1 MHHMPFSLLIKPA
14 GADCNLHCGYCFYLS
29 RAGLYPDT
37 PRPRM
42 SLATLERLYRAYFAI
57 PMPVYSFGWQGGEP
71 TLMGRDFFAEA
82 LAMQRRMAP
91 RGATVTNGLQTNG
104 TLLTPAW
111 AQLLREHKVLV
122 GLSIDGPPQ
131 LHNGL
136 RRVADGGGQALA
148 GRAGDTAERVAAA
161 VQLLRGEK
169 VACNALTVVGPHNV
183 HAPHEIY
190 AYLRGLGLRHM
201 QFIPLVEEG
210 YSVNAQDW
218 GRFLIAIFRRWFPR
232 DVRRVS
238 IRHHDSLLEYLVS
251 GRYNVCTMSG
261 ACGGHLVI
269 EHNGDIYPCDFY
281 VDADLR
287 LGNVHT
293 GSGKHG
299 GNAGPAGTG
308 DNPLV
313 AALEEPRNRTFMAR
327 PAGPAPE
334 CRDCRYRELCNGDC
348 PRLWRS
354 ETGGASAAPR
364 SALCEGWTA
373 FFDDAI
379 GDLVRLSRS
388 AAELQYGPGSQPRI
402 PVDRFAPRAGAAG
415 NSRPAGG
422 RRV

>member
-1 MHHMPFSLLIKPA
+1 MRHVPFSLLIKPA

-37 PRPRM
+37 ARPRM
-42 SLATLERLYRAYFAI
+42 SLETLERLYAAYFALSL
-57 PMPVYSFGWQGGEP
+57 PVYSFGWQGGEP
-71 TLMGRDFFAEA
+71 TRMGLDFFSEA

-111 AQLLREHKVLV
+111 ARLLREHQVLV
-122 GLSIDGPPQ
+122 GLSIDGPDE

-136 RRVADGGGQALA
+136 RRFADGGGQALA
-148 GRAGDTAERVAAA
+148 GRAGDTADSVSAAA
-161 VQLLRGEK
+161 RLLRAEK

-183 HAPHEIY
+183 HAPLEVYDH
-190 AYLRGLGLRHM
+190 LRGLGFRHM
-201 QFIPLVEEG
+201 QFIPLLEEG
-210 YSVNAQDW
+210 YSLRAQDW

-251 GRYNVCTMSG
+251 GRYNVCTMGHS
-261 ACGGHLVI
+261 CGGHLVI

-287 LGNVHT
+287 LGNVHA
-293 GSGKHG
+293 GSAVAAG
-299 GNAGPAGTG
+299 GGV
-308 DNPLV
+308 NPLV
-313 AALEEPRNRTFMAR
+313 AALEDPRNRAFMAR
-327 PAGPAPE
+327 KATPAPE
-334 CRDCRYRELCNGDC
+334 CANCRYRELCNGDC

-354 ETGGASAAPR
+354 DADTPGAAPR
-364 SALCEGWTA
+364 SALCAGWTA

-388 AAELQYGPGSQPRI
+388 AAELHYGPGALPRV
-402 PVDRFAPRAGAAG
+402 PTDRFTR
-415 NSRPAGG
+415 SAGG
-422 RRV
+422 RDD